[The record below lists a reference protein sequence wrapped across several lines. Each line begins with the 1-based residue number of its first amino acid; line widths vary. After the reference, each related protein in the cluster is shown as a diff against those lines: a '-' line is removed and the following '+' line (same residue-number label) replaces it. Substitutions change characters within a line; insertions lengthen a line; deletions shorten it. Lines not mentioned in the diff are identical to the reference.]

1 MKKTLLFPVFL
12 LLMLLTPP
20 TLLAQSGISY
30 LNSDLSIQAGKL
42 GEKQAFTKEKRLLAG
57 FTRNTDPVLDSILM
71 DILSNYRQNLGVK
84 GLAAAIVFP
93 DGSNWSGQSG
103 YSSIENGDTSF
114 LNPDMRFG
122 IGSVTKSLT
131 AACMMTLAEDG
142 LLSLEDTLGQW
153 LPAYDQVDP
162 GITIRQLLNHT
173 SGIYNYTDN
182 SEFADDVNANLAKVW
197 DPEEVL
203 TDYLEAPYFPPGQNW
218 AYSNSNYLLAGLIIE
233 EATGNDYHLA
243 VKERLLDP
251 LGLESVKLFPQEEPG
266 PIAHLYIDLFGTGT
280 TIDVVAL
287 GLPLE
292 ALFSAAWAAGGYY
305 STPTEMASFVKAL
318 YGGDLLSQSSLDEMQ
333 TLVPYPTFLD
343 GYGLGTM
350 YDAFMD
356 KTGWGHGG
364 DIAYSSAVFYIPEL
378 DIGLAVHCHD
388 SKIASTSLNP
398 VFRALGQAYCD
409 YQEAVAVNTPGLPE
423 ADVRL
428 FPNPTSDNIQIELKL
443 ETPSS
448 VEFNLW
454 NVKGQVLPW
463 REVRSLSGGSHLMEL
478 PLPNLPNGQYYLK
491 INIGTQTLTKEV
503 LIYR

>member
-30 LNSDLSIQAGKL
+30 LNSDFSLQAGKL
-42 GEKQAFTKEKRLLAG
+42 GKKQAFTKENRLLAG
-57 FTRNTDPVLDSILM
+57 STRNTDPVLDSILM
-71 DILSNYRQNLGVK
+71 DILGNYRQNLGVK
-84 GLAAAIVFP
+84 GLAAAIAFP
-93 DGSNWSGQSG
+93 DGSSWSGENG

-122 IGSVTKSLT
+122 IGSVTKMLT
-131 AACMMTLAEDG
+131 AACMMTLVEDG

-173 SGIYNYTDN
+173 SGIYNYTAN
-182 SEFADDVNANLAKVW
+182 TEFADEVNANLGKVW
-197 DPEEVL
+197 EPEEVL
-203 TDYLEAPYFPPGQNW
+203 TDYLEAPYFSPGQNW

-233 EATGNDYHLA
+233 EATGTDYHLA

-333 TLVPYPTFLD
+333 TLVPYPAFLD

-350 YDAFMD
+350 FDEFMD

-388 SKIASTSLNP
+388 SEIGSSSLNP
-398 VFRALGQAYCD
+398 VFRALAQAYCD

-448 VEFNLW
+448 IAFNLW
-454 NVKGQVLPW
+454 NLKGQILPW
-463 REVRSLSGGSHLMEL
+463 REFRNLNEGSHLVEL
-478 PLPNLPNGQYYLK
+478 PLPNLPNGQYFLQ

-503 LIYR
+503 LLYR